1 MRSSSIHVQN
11 KTKQTNFEILI
22 LISIIFAQSIHN
34 RFCYLILF
42 YHLKKQFYQLYHTI
56 LQYTTSKNS
65 IFFPFYLNILF
76 YSFFFNF
83 FFSLPFLLF
92 LPQPLAPA
100 TTKQTITT
108 TTLGPTKS
116 HQNQKP
122 KKKTKNK
129 KQKTKIKPTKYPLQT
144 QQTHSNP
151 TNQTPATK
159 PRNWPPCQHL
169 QTPVSMLIST
179 VLTSN
184 HHAHLNH
191 ATSLATTPIQKSDSA

>member
-65 IFFPFYLNILF
+65 IFFPFFLNILF
-76 YSFFFNF
+76 YSFFFFF

-100 TTKQTITT
+100 STSSKPIPTTMNLTNHTHHHPYPRPKPIPKTSRPSTPRRSHKLPSPPSTTPLLHHLPPQQNHNKKSIPKSPKSNQQITT
-108 TTLGPTKS
+108 NL
-116 HQNQKP
+116 KP
-122 KKKTKNK
+122 KPK
-129 KQKTKIKPTKYPLQT
+129 L
-144 QQTHSNP
+144 HS
-151 TNQTPATK
+151 TTIETTT
-159 PRNWPPCQHL
+159 RNE
-169 QTPVSMLIST
+169 
-179 VLTSN
+179 
-184 HHAHLNH
+184 
-191 ATSLATTPIQKSDSA
+191 SLCKD